1 VPLTTSNP
9 FKWRHYCAYR
19 KSHPGRSRPAQTDAN
34 HKFGPRFR
42 QASRTTRNQR
52 RRLASRKEIWS
63 CCAAGIGTPGVDRLL
78 HRADDSHGLDVIFK
92 EGLPGLRGW
101 LWSACKV
108 LAYARFADVDAQ
120 FEQFPMDARCTPER
134 ILEFSGITA
143 RVRSGIA
150 PCPRLRRSPSAK
162 LKPSFNRPILQ
173 VDDLKGLVANGGR
186 TRIRRLLPFHYE
198 FPKPQRR
205 IRRIRRNLRPFIQN
219 YLYKTS
225 TGATWPKQFPH
236 VAGTPHPSDR

>member
-63 CCAAGIGTPGVDRLL
+63 RCAAGIGTPGVDRLL

-108 LAYARFADVDAQ
+108 LAYVRFADVDAQ

-134 ILEFSGITA
+134 ILAAHLANQLPNLFGHSGT
-143 RVRSGIA
+143 
-150 PCPRLRRSPSAK
+150 PRLAAMNLPGPERPKAFAVPAKDGFRLDDEQRRSRIPQASDSQAHSSRSAE
-162 LKPSFNRPILQ
+162 LSF
-173 VDDLKGLVANGGR
+173 GR
-186 TRIRRLLPFHYE
+186 FTERRSTASWW
-198 FPKPQRR
+198 RR
-205 IRRIRRNLRPFIQN
+205 ARF
-219 YLYKTS
+219 S
-225 TGATWPKQFPH
+225 T
-236 VAGTPHPSDR
+236 